1 MSKASPAPF
10 ETLTIEGRTIRV
22 YRQRR
27 RSLVMKTT
35 PVGIVLFIPQRLSLR
50 NATLQKFIQ
59 DALHKIGERS
69 APQDTPIVSTPNQ
82 LRQMVSE
89 WAAHMGVQPARIT
102 IREMFRKWGSC
113 SSKGSIS
120 LNTALCRVPR
130 ELAEY
135 VIVHELVHL
144 REFNHG
150 KAFKALMDM
159 HMPDWKTREAAL
171 NAWMA
176 GGTLD

>member
-1 MSKASPAPF
+1 MNSKP
-10 ETLTIEGRTIRV
+10 ELLTIDGHTIRV

-35 PVGIVLFIPQRLSLR
+35 PLGLVLFIPKRVSLR
-50 NATLQKFIQ
+50 SDMARDFIA
-59 DALHKIGERS
+59 DALGKLAHKS
-69 APQDTPIVSTPNQ
+69 VDPDLPIVSTPAE
-82 LRQMVSE
+82 LRAMVDV
-89 WAAHMGVQPARIT
+89 WAGRMGVQPTRVSV
-102 IREMFRKWGSC
+102 REMFRKWGSC

-135 VIVHELVHL
+135 VVVHELVHL
-144 REFNHG
+144 LEFNHG
-150 KAFKALMDM
+150 KGFKALMDR
-159 HMPDWKTREAAL
+159 HLPDWRLHEQQLQT
-171 NAWMA
+171 WME